1 MRRRILITIVTAG
14 LVAPL
19 LVALP
24 AESQSLAEVAKREEA
39 RRKATPDAVKIYTNE
54 DLTPDFTE
62 PTEVAPTEAA
72 SAEVAPTAETPS
84 GNASPSV
91 ASGQPPVAAARA
103 EPPLDEA
110 LWRRRA
116 AGIKVQV
123 DKARADVAA
132 LDKPPVDDAGEQAK
146 IAKLL
151 ATAKTLLDRAED
163 AWRLF
168 LMQADAAR
176 VPADWIK

>member
-1 MRRRILITIVTAG
+1 MKRLFLITIVTAG

-24 AESQSLAEVAKREEA
+24 AAAQSLAEGARREEA
-39 RRKATPDAVKIYTNE
+39 RREAMPDAVKTYTNK
-54 DLTPDFTE
+54 DLTPDFTKA
-62 PTEVAPTEAA
+62 APTETAP
-72 SAEVAPTAETPS
+72 AEAAPTAERPS
-84 GNASPSV
+84 GDASPSV
-91 ASGQPPVAAARA
+91 APDQPPVSAART

-116 AGIKVQV
+116 AGIKAQV
-123 DKARADVAA
+123 DKARADVVA
-132 LDKPPVDDAGEQAK
+132 LDKPPVGDAREQAR

-151 ATAKTLLDRAED
+151 ATAQSVLDRAEE
-163 AWRLF
+163 AQRLF

-176 VPADWIK
+176 VPGDWIK